1 MSNPELLLAVNGFLL
16 AAVSA
21 LCAIL
26 GFFLKNTFSDF
37 KKALEKVSELQT
49 ELYAT
54 RQLLKLQTTENQRQ
68 ISTLEE
74 RLRMMERRLRVGV

>member
-26 GFFLKNTFSDF
+26 GFFLKNIFSDF
-37 KKALEKVSELQT
+37 KQALERVSQLQGELQT
-49 ELYAT
+49 T
-54 RQLLKLQTTENQRQ
+54 RKLLELQTTAHQRQ
-68 ISTLEE
+68 LSTLEE
-74 RLRMMERRLRVGV
+74 RLRLLERRLRVGV